1 MIKILI
7 CIINVLLTLATIGCS
22 SIKPIVKKDD
32 RYYLYGKTRV
42 DEEIQFCLDEADEM
56 INNNALK
63 DSYYVG
69 ADGVVSSL
77 SSSLSQAIQGQG
89 NFANNMAL
97 GSIRTS
103 SQIAKTGVSTIRE
116 KKVDPKR
123 VKRNF
128 VIICLA
134 KKNLIVTG
142 WQ

>member
-1 MIKILI
+1 MFYNLFRLILVLP
-7 CIINVLLTLATIGCS
+7 CIVIVGCS
-22 SIKPIVKKDD
+22 SIKPIIQKDD

-56 INNNALK
+56 INNDALK
-63 DSYYVG
+63 DAYYVG
-69 ADGVVSSL
+69 ADGVVNTL
-77 SSSLSQAIQGQG
+77 ASSLSQAIQGQG

-103 SQIAKTGVSTIRE
+103 SQVAKTGVSSIRE
-116 KKVDPKR
+116 KKVDPK
-123 VKRNF
+123 KIKKNF

-142 WQ
+142 WK